1 MQKLYATLFEFWN
14 DVEFD
19 DVQLVTPVAVFNN
32 DGDFI
37 GYRKEFI

>member
-19 DVQLVTPVAVFNN
+19 DAQLVMPVKVFNR
-32 DGDFI
+32 DGDFV
-37 GYRKEFI
+37 GYKKEYI